1 MCPNL
6 GRGERSIMADL
17 KENLMTGLFGEV
29 PAKPQT
35 DILDEPDIEIDL
47 DQLLDFHSGIVPGKE
62 HPWSRLSDGKAKE
75 LRESIAV
82 HGLLQPI
89 IVREDEKNG
98 FYEILAGHNRR
109 DALREN
115 GIKKLSVK
123 RGEIKIVSKDTY
135 DSGDIMLDSNIQ
147 RDEVPVMDRAWA
159 CRIKLEIVQHRMR
172 VSQLGT
178 HKRSDQIA
186 AEELEMSR
194 NNVQR
199 YARLTYLT
207 QPLQELA
214 NTTQL
219 PINVGVEAS
228 YLSAE
233 QQNEIFSVWKD
244 VRKLPNIQQ
253 MKQIRE
259 EAAKEFID
267 ADTLKAMLV
276 PEKSSEPI
284 KSAFKSTQKR
294 FQKEAKEKSALID
307 TQVLEE
313 LLAKT
318 VQEYLDTL

>member
-1 MCPNL
+1 
-6 GRGERSIMADL
+6 MADL

-207 QPLQELA
+207 QPLQDLA

-259 EAAKEFID
+259 EATKEFID
-267 ADTLKAMLV
+267 ADMLKAMLV

>member
-1 MCPNL
+1 
-6 GRGERSIMADL
+6 MADL

-47 DQLLDFHSGIVPGKE
+47 DQLLDFHSEIVPGGKE
-62 HPWSRLSDGKAKE
+62 HVWSRLSEEKARE
-75 LRESIAV
+75 LKESIAV

-89 IVREDEKNG
+89 LVREDEKEG

-123 RGEIKIVSKDTY
+123 RGEIKVMNKDTY
-135 DSGDIMLDSNIQ
+135 DSGDIMLDTNIH

-159 CRIKLEIVQHRMR
+159 CRLKLEIVQHRMS

-178 HKRSDQIA
+178 RKRSDQIA

-199 YARLTYLT
+199 YARLTYLIR
-207 QPLQELA
+207 QLQELA

-259 EAAKEFID
+259 EAKKEFID

>member
-1 MCPNL
+1 MCI
-6 GRGERSIMADL
+6 RDS
-17 KENLMTGLFGEV
+17 
-29 PAKPQT
+29 
-35 DILDEPDIEIDL
+35 
-47 DQLLDFHSGIVPGKE
+47 
-62 HPWSRLSDGKAKE
+62 
-75 LRESIAV
+75 
-82 HGLLQPI
+82 
-89 IVREDEKNG
+89 
-98 FYEILAGHNRR
+98 NRR

-123 RGEIKIVSKDTY
+123 RGEIKIVRKDTY

-228 YLSAE
+228 YRC
-233 QQNEIFSVWKD
+233 V
-244 VRKLPNIQQ
+244 
-253 MKQIRE
+253 
-259 EAAKEFID
+259 
-267 ADTLKAMLV
+267 
-276 PEKSSEPI
+276 
-284 KSAFKSTQKR
+284 
-294 FQKEAKEKSALID
+294 
-307 TQVLEE
+307 
-313 LLAKT
+313 
-318 VQEYLDTL
+318 

>member
-259 EAAKEFID
+259 EATKEFID

-307 TQVLEE
+307 TQILEE

>member
-62 HPWSRLSDGKAKE
+62 HPWSGLSDGKAKE

-259 EAAKEFID
+259 EATKEFID

>member
-1 MCPNL
+1 
-6 GRGERSIMADL
+6 MADL

-123 RGEIKIVSKDTY
+123 RGEIKIVRKDTY

-267 ADTLKAMLV
+267 ADTLKAILV

>member
-259 EAAKEFID
+259 EATKEFID
-267 ADTLKAMLV
+267 ADTLKAILV

>member
-123 RGEIKIVSKDTY
+123 RGEIKIVRKDTY

-244 VRKLPNIQQ
+244 VQKLPNIQQ

-267 ADTLKAMLV
+267 ADTLKVMLV

-294 FQKEAKEKSALID
+294 FQKEAKEKSAFID

>member
-123 RGEIKIVSKDTY
+123 RGEIKIVRKDTY

-267 ADTLKAMLV
+267 ADTLKAILV

>member
-1 MCPNL
+1 
-6 GRGERSIMADL
+6 MADL

-123 RGEIKIVSKDTY
+123 RGEIKIVRKDTY

-294 FQKEAKEKSALID
+294 FQKEAKEKSSFID
-307 TQVLEE
+307 TKLI
-313 LLAKT
+313 
-318 VQEYLDTL
+318 

>member
-29 PAKPQT
+29 PVKPQT

-207 QPLQELA
+207 QPLQDLA

-259 EAAKEFID
+259 EATKEFID
-267 ADTLKAMLV
+267 ADMLKAMLV

>member
-1 MCPNL
+1 
-6 GRGERSIMADL
+6 MADL

-259 EAAKEFID
+259 EATKEFID

>member
-123 RGEIKIVSKDTY
+123 RGEIKIVRKDTY

-276 PEKSSEPI
+276 PEKKPEPI

-294 FQKEAKEKSALID
+294 FQKEAKEKSTLID

>member
-259 EAAKEFID
+259 EATKEFID

>member
-1 MCPNL
+1 
-6 GRGERSIMADL
+6 MADL

-47 DQLLDFHSGIVPGKE
+47 DQLLDFHSEIVPGGKE
-62 HPWSRLSDGKAKE
+62 HVWSRLSEEKARE
-75 LRESIAV
+75 LKESIAV

-89 IVREDEKNG
+89 LVREDEKEG

-123 RGEIKIVSKDTY
+123 RGEIKVMNKDTY
-135 DSGDIMLDSNIQ
+135 DSGDIMLDTNIH

-159 CRIKLEIVQHRMR
+159 CRLKLEIVQHRMS

-178 HKRSDQIA
+178 RKRSDQIA

-194 NNVQR
+194 TNVQR
-199 YARLTYLT
+199 YARLTYLIR
-207 QPLQELA
+207 QLQELA

-259 EAAKEFID
+259 FID

-276 PEKSSEPI
+276 PEKSPEPI

>member
-172 VSQLGT
+172 VSQLWT

-294 FQKEAKEKSALID
+294 FQKEAKEKSAFID

>member
-123 RGEIKIVSKDTY
+123 RGEIKIVRKDTY

-214 NTTQL
+214 NTTQH

-284 KSAFKSTQKR
+284 KI
-294 FQKEAKEKSALID
+294 AL
-307 TQVLEE
+307 
-313 LLAKT
+313 K
-318 VQEYLDTL
+318 

>member
-1 MCPNL
+1 
-6 GRGERSIMADL
+6 MADL

-259 EAAKEFID
+259 EATKEFID

-313 LLAKT
+313 LLSKT

>member
-29 PAKPQT
+29 PVKPQT

-259 EAAKEFID
+259 EATKEFID